1 MNIIYDIEQ
10 GSDEWLM
17 LRLGKLTASK
27 FADVISKGRGKE
39 PSKTRV
45 SYMYQL
51 AAEILVGEPTTFFKN
66 AAMQWGTDC
75 EPAARAA
82 YELKHDLEVV
92 ECAFIEHDEFVG
104 VSPDGLVGI
113 DGLLEIKCPTTVTH
127 LKYYMAGTMPAEY
140 LAQVQ
145 GQLWVS
151 GRDWCDFVS
160 YDPRVR
166 SEADYFELRVNRD
179 DEYIKN
185 LEVQCGTF
193 IDELKELLNKLGA

>member
-10 GSDEWLM
+10 GSDDWLM

-51 AAEILVGEPTTFFKN
+51 AAEILVGEPATFFKN

-82 YELKHDLEVV
+82 YEIKHDIEVV

-127 LKYYMAGTMPAEY
+127 LKYYMSGTMPAEY

-185 LEVQCGTF
+185 LEVQCSTF

>member
-10 GSDEWLM
+10 GSDDWLM

-51 AAEILVGEPTTFFKN
+51 AAEILVGEPATFFKN

-82 YELKHDLEVV
+82 YEIKHDIEVV

-113 DGLLEIKCPTTVTH
+113 DGLLEIKCPNTVTH

-193 IDELKELLNKLGA
+193 IDELKELLTKLGA

>member
-51 AAEILVGEPTTFFKN
+51 AAEILVGEPTTFFQN
-66 AAMQWGTDC
+66 TAMQWGTDC

-82 YELKHDLEVV
+82 YELKHNLEVV
-92 ECAFIEHDEFVG
+92 ECAFIERDKWVG

-113 DGLLEIKCPTTVTH
+113 DGLLEIKCPNTTTH
-127 LKYYMAGTMPAEY
+127 LKYYMDGTMPTEY
-140 LAQVQ
+140 LPQVQ

-160 YDPRVR
+160 YDPRIR
-166 SEADYFELRVNRD
+166 TSADYFELRVYRD
-179 DEYIKN
+179 DEYIKK
-185 LEVQCGTF
+185 LERKCGEF
-193 IDELKELLNKLGA
+193 ITDLKELLTKLGA

>member
-10 GSDEWLM
+10 GSDDWLM

-82 YELKHDLEVV
+82 YEIKHDIEVV

-127 LKYYMAGTMPAEY
+127 LKYYMSGTMPAEY

-185 LEVQCGTF
+185 LEVQCSTF

>member
-1 MNIIYDIEQ
+1 MSIIYDIE
-10 GSDEWLM
+10 
-17 LRLGKLTASK
+17 
-27 FADVISKGRGKE
+27 RGTT
-39 PSKTRV
+39 PSKTRE

-82 YELKHDLEVV
+82 YELKHDTEVV
-92 ECAFIEHDEFVG
+92 ECAFIEHNEMPNYIG
-104 VSPDGLVGI
+104 VSPDGLVGV
-113 DGLLEIKCPTTVTH
+113 DGLLEIKCPNTVTH
-127 LKYYMAGTMPAEY
+127 LKYFMAGTMPAEY

-166 SEADYFELRVNRD
+166 TEADYFELRVSRD
-179 DEYIKN
+179 EEYIKN

-193 IDELKELLNKLGA
+193 IEELKELLTKLGA

>member
-27 FADVISKGRGKE
+27 FSDVISKGRGKA
-39 PSKTRV
+39 PSKTRE

-51 AAEILVGEPTTFFKN
+51 AAEILTGEPTDFFKN
-66 AAMQWGTDC
+66 SAMQWGTDC

-82 YELKHDLEVV
+82 YELKHDIEVI
-92 ECAFIEHDEFVG
+92 ECAFIERDKWVG
-104 VSPDGLVGI
+104 VSPDGLVG
-113 DGLLEIKCPTTVTH
+113 DNGLLEIKCPNTVTH
-127 LKYYMAGTMPAEY
+127 LKYFMAGTMPEEY

-166 SEADYFELRVNRD
+166 TEADYFELRVNRD
-179 DEYIKN
+179 EEYIKE
-185 LEVQCGTF
+185 LEAQCSAF
-193 IDELKELLNKLGA
+193 VEDLKELLIKLGA

>member
-10 GSDEWLM
+10 GSDDWLM

-82 YELKHDLEVV
+82 YEIKHDLDVV
-92 ECAFIEHDEFVG
+92 ECAFIEHDEWVG

-113 DGLLEIKCPTTVTH
+113 DGLLEIKAPNTTTH
-127 LKYYMAGTMPAEY
+127 LKYYMAGTMPEEY

-185 LEVQCGTF
+185 LEVQCSTF
-193 IDELKELLNKLGA
+193 IDELKELLTKLGA

>member
-10 GSDEWLM
+10 GSDDWLM

-82 YELKHDLEVV
+82 YEIKHDIEVV

-113 DGLLEIKCPTTVTH
+113 DGLLEIKAPNTVTH
-127 LKYYMAGTMPAEY
+127 LKYYVAGKMPEEY

-145 GQLWVS
+145 GQMWVS
-151 GRDWCDFVS
+151 GRKWCDFVS
-160 YDPRVR
+160 YDPRVN
-166 SEADYFELRVNRD
+166 SSADYFEIRVERD
-179 DEYIKN
+179 DDYISK
-185 LEVQCGTF
+185 LEEQCRLF
-193 IDELKELLNKLGA
+193 IVDLKDLLEKLR